1 MLVDLKK
8 KTLSKNY
15 ESLFPIIRDRWEK
28 MIDEGYSVQP
38 VTQEDQDRHKN
49 VREAIQKFEIDY
61 LNSQREDGTY
71 QENLASPTANSK
83 LKEEK
88 KKWDPITE
96 SEKKLKVLKQ
106 LLEKIKVPPKPKCE
120 FIDPEFNYE
129 QRDKNR
135 KSLWQKVSR
144 MRHSKFELASL
155 QNVKSRVGHFKTSFQ
170 TPRDRLINLD
180 PIEIKTSE
188 SIDKINS
195 KSPLSSGMFS

>member
-38 VTQEDQDRHKN
+38 VTEEDRDRYKN

-61 LNSQREDGTY
+61 QNSQRDDGTY
-71 QENLASPTANSK
+71 QENLASPTADSK

-88 KKWDPITE
+88 KKWDPMTE
-96 SEKKLKVLKQ
+96 SEKKLKVLKK

-129 QRDKNR
+129 
-135 KSLWQKVSR
+135 
-144 MRHSKFELASL
+144 
-155 QNVKSRVGHFKTSFQ
+155 
-170 TPRDRLINLD
+170 
-180 PIEIKTSE
+180 
-188 SIDKINS
+188 
-195 KSPLSSGMFS
+195 